1 MAPLLREL
9 RTHLRVFLNLAG
21 IETTFPVHH
30 NARFR
35 EELKGS
41 MKKGT
46 LKQILLITDGCSNEG
61 EDPIAMAALAR
72 EQGITVN
79 VIGVLDQYDSEDGHG
94 LQEVEGIAQA
104 GGGISQIVQTKQL
117 AQTVQMV
124 TKQAMTQTI
133 KGVINRQLQDILGD
147 GESVEDL
154 PPEKRGKVMEVVD
167 EVGETADLH
176 VCILVDTSASMKNKL
191 PTVRDALKDLS
202 LSLSARMGENQFCLY
217 LFPGKKKSVQKVI
230 SWTPQLDSIER
241 TFDKISSHGITP
253 TGPAIK
259 EAVRGFD
266 SVSRKRGFYDDGDEA
281 YDDGPR

>member
-1 MAPLLREL
+1 M
-9 RTHLRVFLNLAG
+9 
-21 IETTFPVHH
+21 
-30 NARFR
+30 
-35 EELKGS
+35 KSS
-41 MKKGT
+41 MKKGM

-61 EDPIAMAALAR
+61 EDPVAMAALAR

-79 VIGVLDQYDSEDGHG
+79 VIGVLDKYDTEDGHG
-94 LQEVEGIAQA
+94 LHEIENIAEA

-133 KGVINRQLQDILGD
+133 TGVINQQLQDILGD
-147 GESVEDL
+147 SGTVEDL
-154 PPEKRGKVMEVVD
+154 PPEKRGEVMEVVE
-167 EVGETADLH
+167 EVGETSDLQ

-191 PTVRDALKDLS
+191 PTVREALTDLS

-217 LFPGKKKSVQKVI
+217 LFPGKRKSVQKVVA
-230 SWTPQLDSIER
+230 WTPQLDDIER

-253 TGPAIK
+253 TGPALK
-259 EAVRGFD
+259 EAVKSFA
-266 SVSRKRGFYDDGDEA
+266 SLSRKHGFFRNDDEA